1 MDKNTIKV
9 LDAQGNPKE
18 MDILD
23 FIQASFVGDR
33 RVTIGKIEDGNYLL
47 DIVRTPENE
56 NPIQSYM
63 FLTKES
69 MVALLATMSLYFSA
83 TGEDVDGLLK
93 SVIASDSMDYILSQN
108 LENKLTQK
116 DETKQTK
123 E

>member
-9 LDAQGNPKE
+9 LDEQGNTKE

-56 NPIQSYM
+56 NPIQSHM

-83 TGEDVDGLLK
+83 TGEDVGGLLK
-93 SVIASDSMDYILSQN
+93 SVMTKDSMDYILSPN

>member
-1 MDKNTIKV
+1 MDKNTIRV
-9 LDAQGNPKE
+9 LDVQGNQKE

-47 DIVRTPENE
+47 NIVRKTENE

-83 TGEDVDGLLK
+83 TGEDVDELLK
-93 SVIASDSMDYILSQN
+93 SVIASDSMDYILSPN
-108 LENKLTQK
+108 LENKLTQEN
-116 DETKQTK
+116 ETEQTK